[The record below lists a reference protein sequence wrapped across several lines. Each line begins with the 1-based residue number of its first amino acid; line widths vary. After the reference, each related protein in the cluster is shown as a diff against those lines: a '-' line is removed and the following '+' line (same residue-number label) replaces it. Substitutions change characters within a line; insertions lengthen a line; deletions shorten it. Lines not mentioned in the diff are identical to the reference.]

1 MMKKRY
7 KILLNDGLSKG
18 GLELFE
24 KAGMEVDTNKRNAEE
39 LIRDIS
45 NFDALIVRSATKVTR
60 DVLEAG
66 KDRLKLV
73 GRAGVGYDNV
83 KIDGINQ
90 FHIPLMIAPHGN
102 TISTAELAHILM
114 GVVSRGIAQAHC
126 SLKDGIWQKKKF
138 KNGTET
144 FGKTLGIIG
153 CGRIGQKL
161 SQLVRGYDM
170 KVIGYDLFPN
180 NESRIEYMEKDDVLK
195 QADYISIHTG
205 GEAEII
211 GAKEIALM
219 KPKAYLVNVSRGPNV
234 NEDALYEALLNNK
247 IAGAGIDA
255 HNNEPKKDGEK
266 FLTKFKGLDNIVM
279 TPHLGASTVEA
290 QAKTGKEMAQVTI
303 DYLIEGKWT
312 NAIGISGEVERE
324 KKDLYR
330 LFITH
335 DNKPGML
342 GKINTKIGEYNIN
355 IEKCPS
361 EAKNGTA
368 YSIPILNKP
377 VSKKLIGE
385 LKVLEGVHYVRE

>member
-1 MMKKRY
+1 MMKIKY
-7 KILLNDGLSKG
+7 KILLNDGLSKE

-39 LIRDIS
+39 LRRDIP

-83 KIDGINQ
+83 NIDGINQ

-102 TISTAELAHILM
+102 TISTAELAHGLM
-114 GVVSRGIAQAHC
+114 IGTSRSLAQAHHT
-126 SLKDGIWQKKKF
+126 LKNGVWQKKKF
-138 KNGTET
+138 KGGAET

-153 CGRIGQKL
+153 CGRIGQML

-180 NESRIEYMEKDDVLK
+180 KESRIEYMAKDDVLK

-205 GEAEII
+205 GESEII
-211 GAKEIALM
+211 GAKELALM
-219 KPKAYLVNVSRGPNV
+219 KPNAYLINVSRGPNV
-234 NEDALYEALLNNK
+234 NESALYEALLNNN

-255 HNNEPKKDGEK
+255 HNNEPKKDGEM
-266 FLTKFKGLDNIVM
+266 FSTKFKDLDNIIL
-279 TPHLGASTVEA
+279 TPHLGASTIEA
-290 QAKTGKEMAQVTI
+290 QAKTGKEMAEVTI
-303 DYLIEGKWT
+303 DYLIEGKWA
-312 NAIGISGEVERE
+312 NAIGISGKVKRE

-361 EAKNGTA
+361 EAKDGIA

-377 VSKKLIGE
+377 IPKKLIGE
-385 LKVLEGVHYVRE
+385 LKVLEGIHYVRQ